1 MDHFKKDLMYFGVF
15 MLLLFIGWIITGGP
29 EKARESGS
37 DNDKFQHAIAP
48 IDSGTT
54 YDASISS
61 LSPIKLH
68 FQSNTTTSGSATGS
82 TY

>member
-15 MLLLFIGWIITGGP
+15 MLLLFIGWVITGGP
-29 EKARESGS
+29 EKARQSGA

-54 YDASISS
+54 YDAP
-61 LSPIKLH
+61 LSKVLPVTITV
-68 FQSNTTTSGSATGS
+68 SSATGT